1 MKRYT
6 RVPLKAYHFFLDCV
20 NHTLR
25 PIENRKSITF
35 RMKGKVMVDT
45 ENALV
50 TRSFN
55 SFYHTVNTNYMIRK
69 SFQSRVRS

>member
-1 MKRYT
+1 M
-6 RVPLKAYHFFLDCV
+6 
-20 NHTLR
+20 N
-25 PIENRKSITF
+25 
-35 RMKGKVMVDT
+35 GKVMVDT

-69 SFQSRVRS
+69 SFQSRARSWGKDSLKLMYTSTLFYEWNFKTASDTKKFTPLTYD

>member
-1 MKRYT
+1 
-6 RVPLKAYHFFLDCV
+6 
-20 NHTLR
+20 
-25 PIENRKSITF
+25 
-35 RMKGKVMVDT
+35 MVDT

-55 SFYHTVNTNYMIRK
+55 SFYHIVNTNYMIRK

>member
-1 MKRYT
+1 
-6 RVPLKAYHFFLDCV
+6 
-20 NHTLR
+20 
-25 PIENRKSITF
+25 
-35 RMKGKVMVDT
+35 MVDT

-55 SFYHTVNTNYMIRK
+55 SVYHIVNTNYMIRK

>member
-1 MKRYT
+1 
-6 RVPLKAYHFFLDCV
+6 
-20 NHTLR
+20 
-25 PIENRKSITF
+25 
-35 RMKGKVMVDT
+35 MVDT

-69 SFQSRVRS
+69 SFQSKTASDTKKFTPLAYD